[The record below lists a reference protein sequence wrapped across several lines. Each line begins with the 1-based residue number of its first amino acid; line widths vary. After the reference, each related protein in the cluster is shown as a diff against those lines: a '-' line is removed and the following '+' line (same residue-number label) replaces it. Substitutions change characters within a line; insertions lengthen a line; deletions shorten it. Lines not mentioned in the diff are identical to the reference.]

1 MSIPNCLNNR
11 TIGYMF
17 SMPNLVEGN
26 TAHPN
31 NISTHTVYN
40 HPSLPRL
47 PDCNSPTKCNTT
59 TGNPTFSATYTF
71 SVGAS
76 NTVKKDFFNTPV
88 ARLAT

>member
-26 TAHPN
+26 TKTPKQHQY
-31 NISTHTVYN
+31 THSITTQVS
-40 HPSLPRL
+40 HVS